1 MAVNFLNNLD
11 LNGNQ
16 LLNARL
22 QVLAS
27 DPGSA
32 AAGDIIYNSSSNV
45 LKFYNGSA
53 WVDPSAGSYTSWD
66 LSGNSGTGSI
76 VNNSNVTI
84 SGGTGITTALVNPT
98 GTIFVVT
105 ANLDEATSTTRG
117 GIELFSDTG
126 QSVAANSVSTTAGRT
141 YGIQLNSSGQAVV
154 NVPWT
159 DANIELNF
167 DASDGSSSQVAN
179 NGTMTFAQGT
189 GITTTGDDN
198 GTITITNSKPF
209 DGLTLASTSGSNS
222 TIANSGTI
230 TLAAGAGI
238 TTTNNGTGQVTIAAT
253 GSGLM
258 SSFTLAGDSGS
269 NQTISDG
276 NTVTL
281 AGGTNIT
288 TAASATDTVTINS
301 STYAIDAL
309 AAIGTDAVIKLTCTP
324 GTNSEIG
331 LNGTSNEIEV
341 SPPQAGSSDITFS
354 LPTNVTIPG
363 DLTVGGGDITL
374 SGTGRIQGV
383 DTVTD
388 GTDAVN
394 KTYVDNAV
402 VGNLVFQGGYNAS
415 TNSPDLDSSPSSS
428 IKKGWAYV
436 VTVAGNFFTEKVEV
450 GDFLF
455 AQSDAPTELVD
466 WVTVQN
472 NVGLAT
478 ASSVGI
484 GNVVASTDAAS
495 LGVNVSYSSGTA
507 TVGWAIKNLTT
518 ISNAIVDTDLM
529 AILDQSTNEQKRIA
543 LSTLKTYFQ
552 AGLSQGFAGTS
563 SSGTTHT
570 FNHNLNT
577 YDVIVQVY
585 DASNYETVYA
595 SVDRTSVNQ
604 VVVTTAA
611 SANIRC
617 LINNVG

>member
-27 DPGSA
+27 DPGTAVS
-32 AAGDIIYNSSSNV
+32 GDIIYNSTSN
-45 LKFYNGSA
+45 LFKFYNGTA
-53 WVDPSAGSYTSWD
+53 WVDPSAGTYTGWTIEGD
-66 LSGNSGTGSI
+66 SGTTA
-76 VNNSNVTI
+76 NVT
-84 SGGTGITTALVNPT
+84 SGAAVVFVGGLGMTTTSNGFNLS
-98 GTIFVVT
+98 ID
-105 ANLDEATSTTRG
+105 LDEATATTRG
-117 GIELFSDTG
+117 GIELFSNTD
-126 QSVAANSVSTTAGRT
+126 QSVAANTVSATASRT
-141 YGIQLNSSGQAVV
+141 YGLQLNSAGQGVV

-159 DANIELNF
+159 DTSGMSSWTLEG
-167 DASDGSSSQVAN
+167 SQGGSS
-179 NGTMTFAQGT
+179 
-189 GITTTGDDN
+189 
-198 GTITITNSKPF
+198 
-209 DGLTLASTSGSNS
+209 
-222 TIANSGTI
+222 
-230 TLAAGAGI
+230 
-238 TTTNNGTGQVTIAAT
+238 
-253 GSGLM
+253 
-258 SSFTLAGDSGS
+258 
-269 NQTISDG
+269 QTISDG
-276 NTVTL
+276 NTVTVTGSQGI
-281 AGGTNIT
+281 AAT
-288 TAASATDTVTINS
+288 TSATDTLTIELLDTIVSAGSYTNTNITVDAQGRLTSASSGAADTNTTYTLPVSSGTNLATLTLTGSDSSTDVVTIN
-301 STYAIDAL
+301 
-309 AAIGTDAVIKLTCTP
+309 GT
-324 GTNSEIG
+324 TN
-331 LNGTSNEIEV
+331 EV
-341 SPPQAGSSDITFS
+341 SVVANNATS
-354 LPTNVTIPG
+354 LTVGLPDDVTLTG

-374 SGTGRIQGV
+374 TGTGRIQGV

-402 VGNLVFQGGYNAS
+402 VGNLVFQGGYNAA
-415 TNSPDLDSSPSSS
+415 TNTPDLDVSPSSS

-436 VTVAGNFFTEKVEV
+436 VTAAGSFFTETVEV

-455 AQSDAPTELVD
+455 AQSDAPTALTD

-478 ASSVGI
+478 STTVGI
-484 GNVVASTDAAS
+484 GNVEVDTSAATAGMAVA
-495 LGVNVSYSSGTA
+495 YSAGTA
-507 TVGWAIKNLTT
+507 SIGWSIKNLSV
-518 ISNAIVDTDLM
+518 ISNAIVDADRM
-529 AILDQSTNEQKRIA
+529 AILDMTGFEQKAIE

-611 SANIRC
+611 TANIRC

>member
-32 AAGDIIYNSSSNV
+32 VAGDIIYNSSSNV
-45 LKFYNGSA
+45 FKFYNGSA

-76 VNNSNVTI
+76 VNNSQVTI

-105 ANLDEATSTTRG
+105 ANLDEATATVRG
-117 GIELFSDTG
+117 GIELFSDTD

-159 DANIELNF
+159 DTSGMSSWTIAGAQGGSSATVSNAETVTFTGSQGLAATIATGVGTRTLTIQLKNTTVTAGSYTNANITV
-167 DASDGSSSQVAN
+167 D
-179 NGTMTFAQGT
+179 AQGR
-189 GITTTGDDN
+189 
-198 GTITITNSKPF
+198 
-209 DGLTLASTSGSNS
+209 LTSAASGSDNNTTYTLPTS
-222 TIANSGTI
+222 VPASNAAAI
-230 TLAAGAGI
+230 TLTGSDSSTDIVNFTG
-238 TTTNNGTGQVTIAAT
+238 TTNQTKITAAT
-253 GSGLM
+253 QG
-258 SSFTLAGDSGS
+258 
-269 NQTISDG
+269 QI
-276 NTVTL
+276 
-281 AGGTNIT
+281 I
-288 TAASATDTVTINS
+288 
-301 STYAIDAL
+301 
-309 AAIGTDAVIKLTCTP
+309 
-324 GTNSEIG
+324 IG
-331 LNGTSNEIEV
+331 L
-341 SPPQAGSSDITFS
+341 AD
-354 LPTNVTIPG
+354 NVTTVG

-374 SGTGRIQGV
+374 TGTGRIQGV
-383 DTVTD
+383 DTVTA

-394 KTYVDNAV
+394 KTYVDNAI
-402 VGNLVFQGGYNAS
+402 VGNLVFQGGYDAANN
-415 TNSPDLDSSPSSS
+415 TPDLDSSPSAS

-436 VTVAGNFFTEKVEV
+436 VTAAGDFFTEKVEI

-455 AQSDAPTELVD
+455 AQSDAPTALAD

-484 GNVVASTDAAS
+484 GNVVASTDAAG
-495 LGVNVSYSSGTA
+495 LGVNVSYSGGTA
-507 TVGWAIKNLTT
+507 TVGWSIKALST
-518 ISNAIVDTDLM
+518 ISNAIVDGDFM
-529 AILDQSTNEQKRIA
+529 AILDQSTNDQKRVT
-543 LSTLKTYFQ
+543 LSTLKTFFQ
-552 AGLSQGFAGTS
+552 SGLSQGFAGTS

>member
-27 DPGSA
+27 DPGTAVS
-32 AAGDIIYNSSSNV
+32 GDIIYNSTSN
-45 LKFYNGSA
+45 LFKFYNGTA
-53 WVDPSAGSYTSWD
+53 WVDPSAGTYTGWTIEGD
-66 LSGNSGTGSI
+66 SGTTA
-76 VNNSNVTI
+76 NVT
-84 SGGTGITTALVNPT
+84 SGAAVVFVGGLGMTTTSNGFNITTD
-98 GTIFVVT
+98 
-105 ANLDEATSTTRG
+105 LDEATATTRG
-117 GIELFSDTG
+117 GIELFSNTD
-126 QSVAANSVSTTAGRT
+126 QSVAANTVSATASRT
-141 YGIQLNSSGQAVV
+141 YGLQLNSAGQGVV

-159 DANIELNF
+159 DTSGMSSWTLEG
-167 DASDGSSSQVAN
+167 SQGGSS
-179 NGTMTFAQGT
+179 
-189 GITTTGDDN
+189 
-198 GTITITNSKPF
+198 
-209 DGLTLASTSGSNS
+209 
-222 TIANSGTI
+222 
-230 TLAAGAGI
+230 
-238 TTTNNGTGQVTIAAT
+238 
-253 GSGLM
+253 
-258 SSFTLAGDSGS
+258 
-269 NQTISDG
+269 QTISDG
-276 NTVTL
+276 NTVTVTGSQGI
-281 AGGTNIT
+281 AAT
-288 TAASATDTVTINS
+288 TSATDTLTIELLDTIVSAGSYTNTNITVDAQGRLTSASSGAADTNTTYTLPVSSGTNLATLTLTGSDSSTDVVTIN
-301 STYAIDAL
+301 
-309 AAIGTDAVIKLTCTP
+309 GT
-324 GTNSEIG
+324 TN
-331 LNGTSNEIEV
+331 EV
-341 SPPQAGSSDITFS
+341 SVVANNASSLTVG
-354 LPTNVTIPG
+354 LPDDVTLTG

-374 SGTGRIQGV
+374 TGTGRIQGV

-402 VGNLVFQGGYNAS
+402 VGNLVFQGGYDAA
-415 TNSPDLDSSPSSS
+415 TNTPDLDVSPSSS

-436 VTVAGNFFTEKVEV
+436 VTAAGSFFTETVEV

-455 AQSDAPTELVD
+455 AQSDAPTALTD

-478 ASSVGI
+478 STTVGI
-484 GNVVASTDAAS
+484 GNVEVNTSAATAGMAVA
-495 LGVNVSYSSGTA
+495 YSAGTA
-507 TVGWAIKNLTT
+507 SIGWSIKNLSV
-518 ISNAIVDTDLM
+518 ISNAIVDADRM
-529 AILDQSTNEQKRIA
+529 AILDLTGFEQKAIE

-611 SANIRC
+611 TANIRC